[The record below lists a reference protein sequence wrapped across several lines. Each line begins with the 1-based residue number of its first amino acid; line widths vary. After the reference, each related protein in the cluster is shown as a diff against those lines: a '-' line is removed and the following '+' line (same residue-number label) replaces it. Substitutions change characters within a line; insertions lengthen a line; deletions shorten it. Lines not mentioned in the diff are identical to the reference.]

1 MTGSPPSL
9 GQFPGQC
16 QGLLHGRGA
25 ELFGLRIQVSVDV
38 GCGGDVTVAQPFLN
52 LLHGHS
58 LFQQQAG
65 TGVAQIMEP
74 DMPQPVVLQQLGK
87 PFGHCVGKD
96 EVSHLIHE
104 QVALVLSVIAVAA
117 EFLVVLLLRLQVPQP
132 LGEPRHQ
139 GQGPQTGLGLGS
151 VRLDKDMFS
160 IKIEVKKAYPSQRSV
175 GTK

>member
-1 MTGSPPSL
+1 MCQISPKEAFPISFVPTPFFAFSLRNGSVYRPKFRDKLTRSDLLFSGKSFSAQDSKSFCLEIGTWVRIPPSPPENGDKSMFLACRHLFICLPPRGFLTGSPPSL

-65 TGVAQIMEP
+65 TGVP
-74 DMPQPVVLQQLGK
+74 LRYNNDKRKK
-87 PFGHCVGKD
+87 P
-96 EVSHLIHE
+96 
-104 QVALVLSVIAVAA
+104 
-117 EFLVVLLLRLQVPQP
+117 
-132 LGEPRHQ
+132 
-139 GQGPQTGLGLGS
+139 
-151 VRLDKDMFS
+151 
-160 IKIEVKKAYPSQRSV
+160 
-175 GTK
+175 